1 MKIKKYLTL
10 LAAASLVTACDLDK
24 IPEGDTVL
32 QEQKDEITKLDPAKI
47 SGDINSMKAVM
58 TELLDPDE
66 GWGHTGFG
74 VPAIALFTDCS
85 GQDMVSED
93 HGYNWFATGLVFRDR
108 INTALTNKLIWKTHY
123 KHIKAANDLL
133 KVLYTGKDVAEIKDE
148 TANYVGQALASRAY
162 DYLQLIQ
169 YYQFTYLGHEN
180 APGLPMV
187 LETLTQEQ
195 AVNNPRVTVQAVY
208 DQIMKD
214 LNQAI
219 AFMEEYP
226 MTQADKG
233 QISTGVAY
241 GLRARANML
250 MGKYAEAAKD
260 AEMALAKSGATPY
273 TIEQLASKPMFVNA
287 SAEQSWLWGIVITK
301 QDDVVQ
307 TGIINYPSH
316 LCSMTGNGYTTGVG
330 VDFVYKRINSNLYNT
345 MDKSDV
351 RRGWFVINGKE
362 HTVINEKGD
371 TVEHYFDTTSP
382 ILLNAF
388 GNDSTSLSGA
398 TVGNRWAANPR
409 TYGMGLY
416 PQYTNVKFGP
426 EEDKL
431 MNATNAQDWPLMRA
445 EEMLLIK
452 AEAIGRAQ
460 GVAAG
465 KAALEDFVKTYR
477 APEYTCKAANLEDFI
492 NEVWNQRRIE
502 LWGEG
507 FSLLDVLRLKKPII
521 RKGANFSPNVTYED
535 LPAESPIF
543 IFNIPEIE
551 TSVNKGISE
560 DNINEVAVP
569 PVAIM

>member
-93 HGYNWFATGLVFRDR
+93 HGYNWFATGVVFRDR

-187 LETLTQEQ
+187 LETMTQEQ

-287 SAEQSWLWGIVITK
+287 GAEQSWLWGIVITK

-330 VDFVYKRINSNLYNT
+330 VDVVYKRINSNLYNT

-351 RRGWFVINGKE
+351 RRGWFVDENAQ
-362 HTVINEKGD
+362 
-371 TVEHYFDTTSP
+371 SP
-382 ILLNAF
+382 ILINAF
-388 GNDSTSLSGA
+388 GDDQNSWSGL
-398 TVGNRWAANPR
+398 TVGPKL
-409 TYGMGLY
+409 GY